1 MVVNMVGL
9 KKLFTIGYLGF
20 SLLFTTQSLA
30 QLSKAEK
37 KIWKKELKNLTPEA
51 VKSLKEENEKL
62 SSLLNK
68 INQESEHCESMALQK
83 DQEILSLKSQLE
95 EAYESLKLREV
106 QLGLV
111 NEEGRKWDTGVV
123 FKVQIA
129 AIKEKESKGKI
140 GKNHLLELENYN
152 GLLRYVLGN
161 FRNYNEANIL
171 KKRMRKI
178 GVNRAWIVPYKDG
191 KRVPLKEVLDVVI
204 GE

>member
-171 KKRMRKI
+171 KKRM
-178 GVNRAWIVPYKDG
+178 
-191 KRVPLKEVLDVVI
+191 
-204 GE
+204 